1 MSLYR
6 DLLSRCDDSESIT
19 GAAAATLAKAIHLL
33 TAASANY
40 TVTLAAGQPGQ
51 LKMFKMVSNG
61 ATWTVTLTPASAN
74 GFTSY
79 TFNAVGEWLILRYRD
94 NAWERVDSSGATRV

>member
-6 DLLSRCDDSESIT
+6 DLLLQCDNSESIT
-19 GAAAATLAKAIHLL
+19 GAGAASLTHAVHFL

-40 TVTLAAGQPGQ
+40 IVTLAAGQPGQ
-51 LKMFKMVSNG
+51 LKLFKMISNG
-61 ATWTVTLTPASAN
+61 ATWTVTLTPAKAN

-79 TFNAVGEWLILRYRD
+79 TFNAVGESLILRYRD
-94 NAWERVDSSGATRV
+94 NAWERLDSSGATKV